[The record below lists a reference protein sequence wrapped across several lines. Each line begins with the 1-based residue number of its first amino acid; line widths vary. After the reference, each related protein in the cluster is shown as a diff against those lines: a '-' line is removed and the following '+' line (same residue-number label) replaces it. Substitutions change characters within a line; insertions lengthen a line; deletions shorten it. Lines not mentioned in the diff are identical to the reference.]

1 MTDDLISREN
11 LKAAL
16 RLHPWTVLDQVMR
29 VVDTVT
35 AEPVGWYGPG
45 IDLRCCG
52 NCLEFPDDAC
62 NCRQS
67 GGRGMGCGGEAWQYP
82 REVSP

>member
-1 MTDDLISREN
+1 MSADLISREA

-16 RLHPWTVLDQVMR
+16 RLHPWTVLDQVMK
-29 VVDTVT
+29 VVDEVT
-35 AEPVGWYGPG
+35 AEPVGWYTAA

-67 GGRGMGCGGEAWQYP
+67 GGRGMGCGGDAWQYP